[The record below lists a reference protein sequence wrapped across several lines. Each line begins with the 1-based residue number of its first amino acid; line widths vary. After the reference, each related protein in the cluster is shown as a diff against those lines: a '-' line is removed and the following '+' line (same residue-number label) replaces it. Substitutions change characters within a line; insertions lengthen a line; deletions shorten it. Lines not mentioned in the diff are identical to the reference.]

1 MRGELKKQEG
11 EDQWSFW
18 RDSIVGHH
26 HLKHHL
32 LAS

>member
-18 RDSIVGHH
+18 RDSIVGHQ
-26 HLKHHL
+26 LKHL